1 MLADQSGDLLSNSK
15 VDTLRAGGSYL
26 SPAM

>member
-15 VDTLRAGGSYL
+15 IDT
-26 SPAM
+26 